1 MSREHILRDLPR
13 PRHHLL
19 RGPGRRHSNRSS
31 NPGGIPSPSAS
42 KNIWTSPLFLA
53 TAMLLMTVT
62 AHWVLTVR
70 RLFEAFIY
78 DDGGQQPTKYFLTV
92 EANTQVAATAFVV
105 SSVIVGDIIL
115 TYRIWVV
122 WDRRWS
128 FIIFP
133 SLCTLGYVA
142 MGFSVVQLFAAY
154 VPGESIFVNAA
165 QRRIITTAALTLST
179 NIYGTVSIAYRIW
192 KSNRAMKQE
201 VAMPKKGLPE
211 ALVIFI
217 ESAALYTTW
226 TLFFLVSYS
235 SNSLL
240 EAFAF
245 HCIPAATGISFTLI
259 ILSVVSDPDRLF
271 SAPLSLVS
279 HAHTRHRLPPPR
291 LDDSRRN
298 AMSNRTRTVLV
309 RPASVSASNVLVS
322 ENNSVTELREKIKTF
337 LASQGMIKGHSGSG
351 PRSTEQDPQ
360 VLILVAA
367 SKRRPPWAR

>member
-1 MSREHILRDLPR
+1 MLSPIAVNLALTCLESTFYGIFLVLATTSFAV
-13 PRHHLL
+13 LV
-19 RGPGRRHSNRSS
+19 GRHSNRSS

-42 KNIWTSPLFLA
+42 KNVWTSPLFLA

-128 FIIFP
+128 FIVFP

-259 ILSVVSDPDRLF
+259 IARIGLGWSQVAGDGLELAGPTRRPLRQDDGYPLRMITVNVRRTVEQEAVPDF
-271 SAPLSLVS
+271 A
-279 HAHTRHRLPPPR
+279 LPP
-291 LDDSRRN
+291 
-298 AMSNRTRTVLV
+298 RTPEKRDQEFDLV
-309 RPASVSASNVLVS
+309 
-322 ENNSVTELREKIKTF
+322 
-337 LASQGMIKGHSGSG
+337 KG
-351 PRSTEQDPQ
+351 Q
-360 VLILVAA
+360 V
-367 SKRRPPWAR
+367 